1 MRRFLV
7 KKNVILVVFSSSK
20 FGMVILKTR
29 SHNLLHISSF
39 FNLEVVQCIK
49 VCGHYLHSILLVTQS
64 YIFCHMVSL
73 HKESELH
80 SNFSITGLG
89 MSDALCVEEKC
100 DGLFFFV
107 FFCFF

>member
-7 KKNVILVVFSSSK
+7 KKNVILVVFSFSK

-49 VCGHYLHSILLVTQS
+49 VRGHYLHSILLVMES
-64 YIFCHMVSL
+64 CVFLHM
-73 HKESELH
+73 
-80 SNFSITGLG
+80 FSP
-89 MSDALCVEEKC
+89 
-100 DGLFFFV
+100 
-107 FFCFF
+107 